1 MKKPKPGVSPNPLVT
16 GGKTLPKLSGPVGG
30 MPNKPVGPTRLTPR
44 PLPPGRSANA
54 GGLVGGMAPKATAA
68 VRNVP
73 QMPKKAVP
81 APLQATRVGGVASK
95 MGTAPKVQPKP
106 VIRSTAKPAMPTR
119 KK

>member
-16 GGKTLPKLSGPVGG
+16 GGKTLPKLSGP
-30 MPNKPVGPTRLTPR
+30 
-44 PLPPGRSANA
+44 
-54 GGLVGGMAPKATAA
+54 VGGMAPKATAA

-81 APLQATRVGGVASK
+81 APLQATRVGSVASK

-106 VIRSTAKPAMPTR
+106 VIRSTAKPAMPGR